1 MANKKEELEENNKT
15 NKKAESKLL
24 KKFNNLGSFLCEKW
38 KKLFSNLAI
47 FKSLEY
53 NNTIKQRGD
62 ENVTIYQN
70 ARTRKW
76 LCIYGCNKSK
86 NRK

>member
-1 MANKKEELEENNKT
+1 MKQWEKIVRKLWKKVKNLLDRWDFKINNKT

-62 ENVTIYQN
+62 ENVTIY
-70 ARTRKW
+70 
-76 LCIYGCNKSK
+76 
-86 NRK
+86 